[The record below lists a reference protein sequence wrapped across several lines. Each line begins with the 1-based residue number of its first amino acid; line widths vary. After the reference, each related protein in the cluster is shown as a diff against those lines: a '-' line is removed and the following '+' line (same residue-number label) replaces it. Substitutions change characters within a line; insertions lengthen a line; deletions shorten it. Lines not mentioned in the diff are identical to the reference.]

1 MIERTIRWAE
11 QGSYYIKGS
20 DMNFEYQV
28 MRSDPNVWK
37 VKIRA
42 KVLRARPCTQR
53 IFDNKRQAMEYSER
67 YSTEREREE
76 KYGFYPKN
84 YRVLS
89 NCVGDRI
96 CPRRGEELSLCFKLE
111 GDLYRKLHSGSDWVL
126 KDITGNSILVEHK
139 TSNGALDSIL
149 MSMEGFCEIF
159 KPLNKRS
166 FSYLEIYADGGGI
179 E

>member
-1 MIERTIRWAE
+1 MIECAIRWAK
-11 QGSYYIKGS
+11 QGPYYIKGS
-20 DMNFEYQV
+20 DMSFVYQV

-42 KVLRARPCTQR
+42 AVLRARTCVQG
-53 IFDNKRQAMEYSER
+53 IFDNKRQAIEDSER

-84 YRVLS
+84 YRALS

-96 CPRRGEELSLCFKLE
+96 CPRRGEERSLYFRPE
-111 GDLYRKLHSGSDWVL
+111 GDLYRKLHSGSGWVL
-126 KDITGNSILVEHK
+126 KDITGNSILVEYK
-139 TSNGALDSIL
+139 TSNGVLDSIP
-149 MSMEGFCEIF
+149 MSMDGFCEIF
-159 KPLNKRS
+159 RPLNKRS

-179 E
+179 

>member
-1 MIERTIRWAE
+1 MIESAISWAE
-11 QGSYYIKGS
+11 QEPDYIKGS
-20 DMNFEYQV
+20 DMSFEYQV

-42 KVLRARPCTQR
+42 AVLRALPCVQE
-53 IFDNKRQAMEYSER
+53 IFDNKRQAIEYSER
-67 YSTEREREE
+67 YSIEREREE

-84 YRVLS
+84 RRALS
-89 NCVGDRI
+89 SCVGDRI
-96 CPRRGEELSLCFKLE
+96 RPRRGEELSRYFRPE

-126 KDITGNSILVEHK
+126 KDIMGNAILVEYK
-139 TSNGALDSIL
+139 TSNRVLDSIP
-149 MSMEGFCEIF
+149 MSMDGFCEIF